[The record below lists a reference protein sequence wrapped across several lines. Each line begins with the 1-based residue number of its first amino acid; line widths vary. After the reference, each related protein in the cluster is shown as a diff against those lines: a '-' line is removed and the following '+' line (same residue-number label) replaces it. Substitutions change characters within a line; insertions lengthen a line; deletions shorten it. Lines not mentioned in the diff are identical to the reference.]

1 MPVLC
6 LWIEHRV
13 EQIHQPKYTA
23 TLTKEE
29 TWVNVMHENHLNIWT
44 IDPVNILK

>member
-1 MPVLC
+1 MHALC

-13 EQIHQPKYTA
+13 EQSYQPKYTA

-29 TWVNVMHENHLNIWT
+29 TWVNVMQENPLNIWT
-44 IDPVNILK
+44 VDPLNMIK